1 MSLVNIRPL
10 GSVVLV
16 LPKPAPTPETE
27 SGITLADVT
36 YEPETCGLVV
46 AIGSNFQCSAC
57 ECEREAH
64 VAVGDWV
71 LFSRGAGEEVEQN
84 GRTVVLLQESDILA
98 VVDETAEAEVV

>member
-16 LPKPAPTPETE
+16 LPKAAAQPETE
-27 SGITLADVT
+27 SGIQLAQVT
-36 YEPETCGLVV
+36 DEPETCGLVV
-46 AIGSNFQCSAC
+46 AIGSNFQCSTC

-84 GRTVVLLQESDILA
+84 GRKVVLLQESDILA